1 MKSSPFKSAYRFGGT
16 VFAISVLIMSLI
28 FGGIFKGCST
38 DNVVTVNL
46 TDHKEK
52 TKDTIVVEK
61 MIERKVRDT
70 VRVYV
75 QPKLL
80 TSRKDTTSK

>member
-1 MKSSPFKSAYRFGGT
+1 MKSSPFKSSYRFGGT
-16 VFAISVLIMSLI
+16 VFVLSVLVMSLI

-52 TKDTIVVEK
+52 TGDTVVVEK
-61 MIERKVRDT
+61 IIEKKVRDT

-75 QPKLL
+75 QPKVVIPK
-80 TSRKDTTSK
+80 KDTSSK

>member
-1 MKSSPFKSAYRFGGT
+1 MKSSPFKSTYRFGGT
-16 VFAISVLIMSLI
+16 VFAVSVLIMSLI

-52 TKDTIVVEK
+52 AKDTIYLEKVVEK
-61 MIERKVRDT
+61 KVRDT
-70 VRVYV
+70 VKVYV
-75 QPKLL
+75 QPKLFIPK
-80 TSRKDTTSK
+80 KDTSSK

>member
-16 VFAISVLIMSLI
+16 VFAIAVLVMSLI

-46 TDHKEK
+46 TDHKQK
-52 TKDTIVVEK
+52 TGDTVVVEK
-61 MIERKVRDT
+61 IIEKKVRDT

-75 QPKLL
+75 QPKVL
-80 TSRKDTTSK
+80 TQRKDTSSK